1 MNEDRDKDFFLRIDG
16 YKTEDAIYFWN
27 ERSDNTS
34 AVVIPADLNL
44 LQYEMETVKLKAKN
58 NTYNSGKNFYDI
70 IKKTVKTFM
79 HGFRDHLL
87 KSSVQLYNIQY
98 TEITQHVEKT
108 QCSIVLNKSYS
119 LSDTHN
125 YIKVEM
131 IYIYIYICNI
141 YNMSGRVVS
150 DIQTRAEGEWL
161 YI

>member
-1 MNEDRDKDFFLRIDG
+1 MRIDG

-70 IKKTVKTFM
+70 IKKTVKTCM
-79 HGFRDHLL
+79 HGFRNHLL
-87 KSSVQLYNIQY
+87 KSSVQLYNNIQY

-108 QCSIVLNKSYS
+108 RICIVLNKSYS

-125 YIKVEM
+125 YIKVEI
-131 IYIYIYICNI
+131 IY
-141 YNMSGRVVS
+141 M
-150 DIQTRAEGEWL
+150 
-161 YI
+161 